1 MAGLNLHG
9 IVRSVITAVHPDE
22 DCTLYQSAGQK
33 NVLGVVTTIYNP
45 PQAIKANWQP
55 LDSQT
60 LQHLERIGDT
70 KASEQVFLYSNT
82 DMPVS
87 GVQRV
92 PITRTGDI
100 IKRWDGTY
108 WLITSVIEDWSARGW
123 ANVGVT
129 EQVTPPD
136 FSASDWSDSSDT

>member
-33 NVLGVVTTIYNP
+33 NVLGVVTTVYNP

-55 LDSQT
+55 LDNQT
-60 LQHLERIGDT
+60 LQHLERMGDT

-92 PITRTGDI
+92 PVTRTGDI

-136 FSASDWSDSSDT
+136 FSASDWSD

>member
-1 MAGLNLHG
+1 MAGINLHAV
-9 IVRSVITAVHPDE
+9 VRSAITAVHPDE
-22 DCTLYQSAGQK
+22 DCVLYQSLGQK
-33 NVLGVVTTIYNP
+33 NVMGVVTTVYAE
-45 PQAIKANWQP
+45 PQDIKANWQP

-60 LQHLERIGDT
+60 LEHLERMGDT

-82 DMPVS
+82 TLPVS
-87 GVQRV
+87 GVQRM
-92 PITRTGDI
+92 PISRTGDI

-108 WLITSVIEDWSARGW
+108 WLVTSVIEDWSARGW

>member
-33 NVLGVVTTIYNP
+33 NVLGVVTTVYNP

-55 LDSQT
+55 LDNQT

-136 FSASDWSDSSDT
+136 FSASDWSD

>member
-33 NVLGVVTTIYNP
+33 NVLGVVTTVYNP

-60 LQHLERIGDT
+60 LQHLERMGDT
-70 KASEQVFLYSNT
+70 KASEQVFLYSDT

-136 FSASDWSDSSDT
+136 FSASDWSD

>member
-33 NVLGVVTTIYNP
+33 NVLGVVTTVYNP

-92 PITRTGDI
+92 PVTRTGDI

-136 FSASDWSDSSDT
+136 FSASDWSD

>member
-1 MAGLNLHG
+1 MVGINLHAV
-9 IVRSVITAVHPDE
+9 VRSAITAVHPDE
-22 DCTLYQSAGQK
+22 DCVLYQSLGQK
-33 NVLGVVTTIYNP
+33 NVMGVVTTVYAE
-45 PQAIKANWQP
+45 PQDIKANWQP
-55 LDSQT
+55 LDIQT
-60 LQHLERIGDT
+60 LDHLERMGDT

-82 DMPVS
+82 TLPVS
-87 GVQRV
+87 GVQRM
-92 PITRTGDI
+92 PISRTGDI

-136 FSASDWSDSSDT
+136 FSASDWSD

>member
-33 NVLGVVTTIYNP
+33 NVLGVVTTVYNP

-136 FSASDWSDSSDT
+136 FSASDWSD

>member
-1 MAGLNLHG
+1 MAGINLHAV
-9 IVRSVITAVHPDE
+9 VRSAITAVHPDK
-22 DCTLYQSAGQK
+22 DCTLYQSLGQK
-33 NVLGVVTTIYNP
+33 NVMGVVTTVYAE
-45 PQAIKANWQP
+45 PQDIKANWQP

-60 LQHLERIGDT
+60 LDHLERMGDT

-82 DMPVS
+82 TLPVS
-87 GVQRV
+87 GVQRM
-92 PITRTGDI
+92 PISRTGDI

-136 FSASDWSDSSDT
+136 FSASDWSD

>member
-22 DCTLYQSAGQK
+22 DCVLYQSVGQK
-33 NVLGVVTTIYNP
+33 NVLGVVTTVYNP

-87 GVQRV
+87 GVQRM

-108 WLITSVIEDWSARGW
+108 WLVTSVIEDWSARGW

-129 EQVTPPD
+129 QQVTPPD
-136 FSASDWSDSSDT
+136 FSASDWSDGNA

>member
-92 PITRTGDI
+92 PVTRTGDI

-136 FSASDWSDSSDT
+136 FSASDWSD

>member
-1 MAGLNLHG
+1 MAGINLHAV
-9 IVRSVITAVHPDE
+9 VRSVITAVHPDE

-33 NVLGVVTTIYNP
+33 NVLGVVTTVYNP

-82 DMPVS
+82 TLPVS
-87 GVQRV
+87 GVQRM
-92 PITRTGDI
+92 PISRTGDI

-108 WLITSVIEDWSARGW
+108 WLVTSVIEDWSARGW

-129 EQVTPPD
+129 EQVQPPD

>member
-33 NVLGVVTTIYNP
+33 NVLGVVTTVYNP

-60 LQHLERIGDT
+60 LQHLERMGDT

-92 PITRTGDI
+92 PVTRTGDI

-136 FSASDWSDSSDT
+136 FSASDWSD

>member
-33 NVLGVVTTIYNP
+33 NALGVVTTVYNP

-92 PITRTGDI
+92 PVTRTGDI

-136 FSASDWSDSSDT
+136 FSASDWSD

>member
-1 MAGLNLHG
+1 MAGINLHAV
-9 IVRSVITAVHPDE
+9 VRSAITAVHPDE
-22 DCTLYQSAGQK
+22 DCVLYQSLGQK
-33 NVLGVVTTIYNP
+33 NVMGVVTTVYAE

-55 LDSQT
+55 LDNQT
-60 LQHLERIGDT
+60 LQHLERMGDT

-82 DMPVS
+82 TLPVS
-87 GVQRV
+87 GVQRM
-92 PITRTGDI
+92 PISRTGDI

-108 WLITSVIEDWSARGW
+108 WLVTSVIADWGARGW

-136 FSASDWSDSSDT
+136 FSASDWSD

>member
-33 NVLGVVTTIYNP
+33 NVLGVVTTVYNP

-55 LDSQT
+55 LDNQT
-60 LQHLERIGDT
+60 LQHSERMGDT

-87 GVQRV
+87 GVQRIPV
-92 PITRTGDI
+92 TRTGDI

-136 FSASDWSDSSDT
+136 FSASDWSD

>member
-33 NVLGVVTTIYNP
+33 NVLGVVTTVYNP

-92 PITRTGDI
+92 PVTRTGDI

>member
-9 IVRSVITAVHPDE
+9 LVRSVITAVHPDE
-22 DCTLYQSAGQK
+22 DCTLYQSLGQK
-33 NVLGVVTTIYNP
+33 NVLGVVTTVYNP

-55 LDSQT
+55 LDNQT

-92 PITRTGDI
+92 PVTRTGDI

-136 FSASDWSDSSDT
+136 FSASDWSD

>member
-33 NVLGVVTTIYNP
+33 NVLGVVTTVYNP

-60 LQHLERIGDT
+60 LQHLDRIGDT

-92 PITRTGDI
+92 PVTRTGDI

-136 FSASDWSDSSDT
+136 FSASDWSD

>member
-1 MAGLNLHG
+1 MAGINLHAV
-9 IVRSVITAVHPDE
+9 VRNAITAVHPDE
-22 DCTLYQSAGQK
+22 DCTLYQSLGQK
-33 NVLGVVTTIYNP
+33 NVMGVVTTVYAE
-45 PQAIKANWQP
+45 PQEIKANWQP

-60 LQHLERIGDT
+60 LEHLERMGDT

-82 DMPVS
+82 TLPVS
-87 GVQRV
+87 GVQRM
-92 PITRTGDI
+92 PISRTGDI

-108 WLITSVIEDWSARGW
+108 WLVTSVIEDWSARGW

>member
-22 DCTLYQSAGQK
+22 GCTLYQSAGQK
-33 NVLGVVTTIYNP
+33 NVLGVVTTVYNP

-60 LQHLERIGDT
+60 LQHLERMGDT

-108 WLITSVIEDWSARGW
+108 WLVTSVIEDWSARGW

>member
-22 DCTLYQSAGQK
+22 DCTLYQSLGQK
-33 NVLGVVTTIYNP
+33 NVLGVVTTVYNP

-55 LDSQT
+55 LDNQT

-92 PITRTGDI
+92 PVTRTGDI

-136 FSASDWSDSSDT
+136 FSASDWSD

>member
-33 NVLGVVTTIYNP
+33 NVLGVVTTVYTP

-60 LQHLERIGDT
+60 LQHLERMGDT

-82 DMPVS
+82 DMPIS

-129 EQVTPPD
+129 EQVMPPD
-136 FSASDWSDSSDT
+136 FSASDWSD

>member
-1 MAGLNLHG
+1 MAGLNLHR

-33 NVLGVVTTIYNP
+33 NVLGVVTTVYNP

-92 PITRTGDI
+92 PVTRTGDI
-100 IKRWDGTY
+100 IKRWDRTY
-108 WLITSVIEDWSARGW
+108 WLVTSVIEDWSARGW

-136 FSASDWSDSSDT
+136 FSASDWSD

>member
-22 DCTLYQSAGQK
+22 DCTLYQSLGQK
-33 NVLGVVTTIYNP
+33 NVMGVVTTVYAE

-136 FSASDWSDSSDT
+136 FSASDWSD

>member
-22 DCTLYQSAGQK
+22 NCTLYQSAGQK
-33 NVLGVVTTIYNP
+33 NVLGVVTTVYNP

-55 LDSQT
+55 LDNQT

-92 PITRTGDI
+92 PVTRTGDI

-136 FSASDWSDSSDT
+136 FSASDWSD

>member
-1 MAGLNLHG
+1 MAGINLHAV
-9 IVRSVITAVHPDE
+9 VRSAITAVHPDE
-22 DCTLYQSAGQK
+22 DCVLYQSLGQK
-33 NVLGVVTTIYNP
+33 NVMGVVTTVYAE
-45 PQAIKANWQP
+45 PQEIKANWQP

-60 LQHLERIGDT
+60 LDHLERMGDT

-82 DMPVS
+82 TLPVS
-87 GVQRV
+87 GVQRM
-92 PITRTGDI
+92 PISRTGDI

-108 WLITSVIEDWSARGW
+108 WLVTSVIEDWSARGW

>member
-33 NVLGVVTTIYNP
+33 NVLGVVTAIYNP

-136 FSASDWSDSSDT
+136 FSASDWSD

>member
-1 MAGLNLHG
+1 MAGINLHAV
-9 IVRSVITAVHPDE
+9 VRSAITAVHPDE
-22 DCTLYQSAGQK
+22 DCVLYQSLGQK
-33 NVLGVVTTIYNP
+33 NVMGVVTTVYAE
-45 PQAIKANWQP
+45 PQDIKANWQP

-60 LQHLERIGDT
+60 LDHLERMGDT

-82 DMPVS
+82 TLPVS
-87 GVQRV
+87 GVQRM
-92 PITRTGDI
+92 PISRTGDI

-108 WLITSVIEDWSARGW
+108 WLVTSVIADWGARGW

-136 FSASDWSDSSDT
+136 FSASDWSD

>member
-33 NVLGVVTTIYNP
+33 NVLGIVTTVYNP

-60 LQHLERIGDT
+60 LEHLERMGDT

-108 WLITSVIEDWSARGW
+108 WLVTSVIEDWSARGW

-136 FSASDWSDSSDT
+136 FSASDWSE

>member
-1 MAGLNLHG
+1 MAGINLHAV
-9 IVRSVITAVHPDE
+9 VRSAITAVHPDE
-22 DCTLYQSAGQK
+22 DCVLYQSLGQK
-33 NVLGVVTTIYNP
+33 NVMGVVTTVYAE
-45 PQAIKANWQP
+45 PQDIKANWQP

-60 LQHLERIGDT
+60 LDHLERMGDT

-82 DMPVS
+82 TLPVS
-87 GVQRV
+87 GVQRM
-92 PITRTGDI
+92 PISRTGDI

-108 WLITSVIEDWSARGW
+108 WLVTSVIEDWSARGW

>member
-1 MAGLNLHG
+1 MAGINLHAV
-9 IVRSVITAVHPDE
+9 VRSAITSVHPDE
-22 DCTLYQSAGQK
+22 DCTLYQSLGQK
-33 NVLGVVTTIYNP
+33 NVIGVVTTVYAE
-45 PQAIKANWQP
+45 PQEIKANWQP

-60 LQHLERIGDT
+60 LEHLERMGDT

-87 GVQRV
+87 GVQRM
-92 PITRTGDI
+92 PISRTGDI

-108 WLITSVIEDWSARGW
+108 WLVTSVIEDWSARGW

>member
-33 NVLGVVTTIYNP
+33 NVLGVVTTVYNP

-92 PITRTGDI
+92 PVTRTGDI

-108 WLITSVIEDWSARGW
+108 WLVTSVIEDWSARGW

-136 FSASDWSDSSDT
+136 FSASDWSD

>member
-1 MAGLNLHG
+1 MAGINLHAV
-9 IVRSVITAVHPDE
+9 VRSAITAVHPDE
-22 DCTLYQSAGQK
+22 DCVLYQSLGQK
-33 NVLGVVTTIYNP
+33 NVMGVVTTVYAE
-45 PQAIKANWQP
+45 PQDIKANWQP

-60 LQHLERIGDT
+60 LDHLERMGDT

-82 DMPVS
+82 TLPVS
-87 GVQRV
+87 GVQRM
-92 PITRTGDI
+92 PISRTGDI

-108 WLITSVIEDWSARGW
+108 WLVTSVIEDWSARGW

-136 FSASDWSDSSDT
+136 FSASDWSD

>member
-33 NVLGVVTTIYNP
+33 NVLGVVSTIYNP

-136 FSASDWSDSSDT
+136 FSASDWSD

>member
-33 NVLGVVTTIYNP
+33 NMLGVVTTMYNP

-136 FSASDWSDSSDT
+136 FSASDWSD